1 MAFARTRLV
10 WIYISCEEHAYRFEV
25 SLQHSN
31 LQPRVQETFQQIGVR
46 ASTQH
51 GLDRIGGPPRNAAV
65 RRAQLRPLHGLSSTV
80 ITRSQELH
88 QHNIGGSICAS
99 RLRQQFRGL
108 ASDGPECV
116 ASLVSIK
123 SSPRLD
129 RNSQSV
135 SSRRPSHPSS

>member
-31 LQPRVQETFQQIGVR
+31 LQPRVQETFRQIGVR

-51 GLDRIGGPPRNAAV
+51 GLDRIGGPPKKCGRQESPVKTTAW
-65 RRAQLRPLHGLSSTV
+65 SSTV

-99 RLRQQFRGL
+99 QLRQQFRGL

>member
-88 QHNIGGSICAS
+88 QHNIGAQYVHHGCSNSLEDQQAIDLNAL
-99 RLRQQFRGL
+99 RL
-108 ASDGPECV
+108 SCP
-116 ASLVSIK
+116 
-123 SSPRLD
+123 
-129 RNSQSV
+129 
-135 SSRRPSHPSS
+135 